1 MARLQPKPLT
11 LILAGGPG
19 TRLDVLTERRAKPAM
34 PFGGVYRLIDF
45 PLSNCLHSGL
55 SDVWVIEQYE
65 PLSLSDH
72 LANGRPWDLDR
83 TYGGLI
89 TLHPFLTREG
99 GRFHRGTADAVHTNR
114 GFIREFDPDV
124 VLVMSS
130 DHIYKL
136 DYRDVIDRHLET
148 SADVTMVT
156 TRVQRSDAA
165 RFGVVETDG
174 SGRIVSYV
182 RKPDEPGSDL
192 VTIEVFVFRTSALLA
207 TLDELAGKL
216 AEEEGDDAALEDLG
230 DELLPRLVNS
240 GVAVEFRLPGYWRDV
255 GTISSYW
262 IGHQDLLFNEQA
274 LRLNDPSWP
283 IHTLGQTRPPAHI
296 FDSAKVRESLLAP
309 GCSVR
314 GTVERSVLGPDV
326 IVHEG
331 GAVLDSV
338 VLGSVTIES
347 GAMVETAI
355 VDVEAR
361 IGERARVGV
370 SHERDRMP
378 LDDEIAIVGTGA
390 SVEADTSL
398 PAGARVQPE
407 G

>member
-19 TRLDVLTERRAKPAM
+19 TRLDVLTDPRAKPAM
-34 PFGGVYRLIDF
+34 PYGGVYRLIDF

-55 SDVWVIEQYE
+55 SDVWVVEQYR

-89 TLHPFLTREG
+89 TLHPFLHPEG
-99 GRFHRGTADAVHTNR
+99 GGFHRGTADAVHQNA
-114 GFIREFDPDV
+114 GFIREFAPDV

-130 DHIYKL
+130 DHVYKL
-136 DYRDVIDRHLET
+136 DYREVIDHHLET
-148 SADVTMVT
+148 SADITMVT

-182 RKPDEPGSDL
+182 RKPDEPSSDL
-192 VTIEVFVFRTSALLA
+192 VTIEVFVFRPTALLDS
-207 TLDELAGKL
+207 LDELAEKR
-216 AEEEGDDAALEDLG
+216 ASDSDDGALEDLG
-230 DELLPRLVNS
+230 DDLLPQLVKS
-240 GVAVEFRLPGYWRDV
+240 GVAAEYRLPGYWRDV

-262 IGHQDLLFNEQA
+262 VGHQDLLFNEQA
-274 LRLNDPSWP
+274 VDLNDPSWP

-296 FDSAKVRESLLAP
+296 FDSAKIRDSFVSP

-326 IVHEG
+326 VVHEG
-331 GAVLDSV
+331 AMVLDSV

-347 GAMVETAI
+347 GATVETSI
-355 VDVEAR
+355 VDMEVR
-361 IGERARVGV
+361 VSERARVGT
-370 SHERDRMP
+370 SHDRDRVP
-378 LDDEIAIVGTGA
+378 TDEEITIVGMRA
-390 SVEADTSL
+390 SVEPDASL
-398 PAGARVQPE
+398 PAGSRVE
-407 G
+407 AVT